1 MLSQH
6 AKELSHIQEAQQQA
20 DNVKELFHI
29 QQAQQQEY
37 INDLPALNSSHT
49 QFQAS
54 IRQLTS
60 TLHLHARK
68 ATDIIATTTSI
79 TTLIQRTLDL
89 RNAAALHTSNASLS
103 RISASSAAESTAM
116 LHLTTLSRHDARIM
130 KVASIIAL
138 MYLPAGL
145 VTSIFSTELVS
156 LESVT
161 LDIRKGVVI
170 FVLLAFGLTAGT
182 VAVAVLWI
190 RRDGARAAVRKVM
203 KGGSP

>member
-1 MLSQH
+1 
-6 AKELSHIQEAQQQA
+6 
-20 DNVKELFHI
+20 
-29 QQAQQQEY
+29 
-37 INDLPALNSSHT
+37 
-49 QFQAS
+49 
-54 IRQLTS
+54 
-60 TLHLHARK
+60 
-68 ATDIIATTTSI
+68 
-79 TTLIQRTLDL
+79 
-89 RNAAALHTSNASLS
+89 
-103 RISASSAAESTAM
+103 
-116 LHLTTLSRHDARIM
+116 M